1 MAKLVEKIKVPGGDC
16 PDAAELLPLL
26 QSAVDRHGIENVRV
40 YVNETTEDMIRVSSL
55 VICCYKGE

>member
-1 MAKLVEKIKVPGGDC
+1 MGKFVEEIEVPGGDC

-40 YVNETTEDMIRVSSL
+40 YVKETTQDMIRVSSL
-55 VICCYKGE
+55 LICCYKGE